1 MVNRV
6 ESSPLVLAG
15 GDYKVAILLHFHQSI
30 YVFCWMHDIFFFL
43 CHYVIFFLISQKF
56 LLYIE
61 ILFRLSKQIF
71 FSNKGFF
78 SLFLGSLGQFEICYV
93 LQN

>member
-43 CHYVIFFLISQKF
+43 CHYVIFFFDFTKISFVYRNFVPIVQANF
-56 LLYIE
+56 FQQE
-61 ILFRLSKQIF
+61 RVFFPLFGEFRSI
-71 FSNKGFF
+71 
-78 SLFLGSLGQFEICYV
+78 
-93 LQN
+93 